1 MEKFINNLYSNSNF
15 PIILVCLIAIFVV
28 LFIITLILALKD
40 AKNNFLDDDEK
51 KEEPKDKVE
60 FKEPIPEVK
69 EEPQTFEEV
78 SFDSE
83 EAKEEKANK
92 YSGVSFEEPKVNEA
106 AKDSSPVDVIEETTT
121 SIPVLK
127 DEEISNFEEFF
138 LQNLKEKSENNNVFD
153 FSKKEDKEE
162 VSISEEDKKDNTEVS
177 ESNDSKISSP
187 VTLESAFPV
196 NDDKENDL
204 ESGSDN
210 EDGVISFEEKDVSEN
225 KEEAPVSMELPKMK
239 KEYTFKELDGE
250 SYHIR

>member
-40 AKNNFLDDDEK
+40 AKNNSLDEDEK

-60 FKEPIPEVK
+60 FKDPVPEVK

-83 EAKEEKANK
+83 ETKEEKANK